1 MNQRAA
7 KITSSLDTSDMSL
20 QAQSQLE
27 RLEAANAQLEVRLL
41 VAVCSQA
48 CAPEWPCVYSRTVA

>member
-1 MNQRAA
+1 
-7 KITSSLDTSDMSL
+7 MSL